1 MLVVK
6 ELWKNFIDDS
16 SLKFFCEENENKN
29 LKIFCINLVKNNSD
43 FDMVIKNDNFSFR
56 KISDFEKE
64 DNIYTFYVE
73 EKMKEK
79 FV

>member
-1 MLVVK
+1 
-6 ELWKNFIDDS
+6 
-16 SLKFFCEENENKN
+16 
-29 LKIFCINLVKNNSD
+29 
-43 FDMVIKNDNFSFR
+43 MVIKNDNFSFR
-56 KISDFEKE
+56 KISDSEKE